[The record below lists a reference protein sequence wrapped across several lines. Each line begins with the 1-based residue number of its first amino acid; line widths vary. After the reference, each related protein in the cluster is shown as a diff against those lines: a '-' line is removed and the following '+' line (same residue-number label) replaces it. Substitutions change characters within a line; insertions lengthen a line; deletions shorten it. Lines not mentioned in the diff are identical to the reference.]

1 MIAIDLFCGAGGLT
15 RGLLNAGIDVAAGI
29 DVNPDY
35 QKTYESNNQPAAYLQ
50 MDIRKVSAA
59 DVREYVGSAEK
70 DLVLVG
76 CAPCQPFSP
85 HRKGYV
91 LSEQAKLLS
100 EFGRLIT
107 ELQPPWVFVENVPGI
122 TKIPGFSTYKRFCK
136 LLREEGYQYCEGILD
151 AKRYGVPQTRRRF
164 VMIASTIVNPSLP
177 PETHGPDGLPYNTV
191 RQAISHLPRIAAGMS
206 CDDIPNH
213 KAAAITPLNLKRLKN
228 TPCNGGGRT
237 DWSRSLGLKCHDG
250 YEGHTDVYGRM
261 KWDAPAPTLTCRCFS
276 ISNGRY
282 GHPRQNRAIS
292 LREAACLQS
301 FPDDFTFY
309 GTSQRSIGEQIGN
322 AVPVILAEAVGRH
335 ILKLAKAAKRKVKKS
350 RK

>member
-1 MIAIDLFCGAGGLT
+1 MIAVDLFCGAGGLT
-15 RGLLNAGIDVAAGI
+15 RGLLNAGIDVAVGI

-35 QKTYESNNQPAAYLQ
+35 QKTYESNNHSAQYLTK
-50 MDIRKVSAA
+50 DIRHVSAT
-59 DVREYVGSAEK
+59 DLLEYVSPSAK

-100 EFGRLIT
+100 EFGRLIA

-122 TKIPGFSTYKRFCK
+122 IKVPGFSTYKRFCK
-136 LLREEGYQYCEGILD
+136 LLADEGYWYCEGILD

-164 VMIASTIVNPSLP
+164 VMIASKIVKPSLP
-177 PETHGPDGLPYNTV
+177 PETHGPNGLPYRTV
-191 RQAISHLPRIAAGMS
+191 RQAISHLPRIAAGKS
-206 CDDIPNH
+206 CNDVPNH
-213 KAAAITPLNLKRLKN
+213 KAAAITSLNLKRLKS
-228 TPCNGGGRT
+228 TPRNGGGRT
-237 DWSRSLGLKCHDG
+237 DWSQSLRLKCHEG

-309 GTSQRSIGEQIGN
+309 GISQRSIGEQIGN
-322 AVPVILAEAVGRH
+322 AVPVILAEAVGHH
-335 ILKLAKAAKRKVKKS
+335 ILRLAKSAKQKVSKRRK
-350 RK
+350 